1 MADGS
6 DQISEASQ
14 SLADGATDQSSSV
27 QQLLATM
34 TNLSAQVEG
43 NAKDARTVSAKS
55 VESQEIINKG
65 NNHMNELM
73 KAMEEI
79 SKASERISDIIT
91 VIDGISGQTN
101 LLALNASIEAARAGE
116 NGKGF
121 AVVANEIGK
130 LANETSESTKITAEL
145 INQSLEAVKV
155 GERLAKETAS
165 ILLQVVED

>member
-101 LLALNASIEAARAGE
+101 L
-116 NGKGF
+116 
-121 AVVANEIGK
+121 
-130 LANETSESTKITAEL
+130 
-145 INQSLEAVKV
+145 
-155 GERLAKETAS
+155 
-165 ILLQVVED
+165 